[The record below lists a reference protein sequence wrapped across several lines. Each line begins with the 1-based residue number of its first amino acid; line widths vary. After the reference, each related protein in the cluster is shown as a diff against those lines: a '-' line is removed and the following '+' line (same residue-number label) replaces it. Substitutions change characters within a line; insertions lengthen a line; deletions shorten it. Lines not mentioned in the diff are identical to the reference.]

1 MFTREDYTSIVKKYN
16 RDGMRWWK
24 FSWKKSFRISQF
36 QGTIFANDYQCYK
49 VERDKDIM
57 VAKIIN
63 RTEYLILELLKKDG
77 FPVPNPILYLINNA
91 EPRKIFLFE
100 QYLCGNELRSDS
112 FKEAWQETANQLAK
126 LHLKYWGADRNIKFF
141 NAITS
146 NEQDFLN
153 EAVEYLK

>member
-1 MFTREDYTSIVKKYN
+1 
-16 RDGMRWWK
+16 
-24 FSWKKSFRISQF
+24 
-36 QGTIFANDYQCYK
+36 
-49 VERDKDIM
+49 M

-100 QYLCGNELRSDS
+100 QYLCGNEFRSDS